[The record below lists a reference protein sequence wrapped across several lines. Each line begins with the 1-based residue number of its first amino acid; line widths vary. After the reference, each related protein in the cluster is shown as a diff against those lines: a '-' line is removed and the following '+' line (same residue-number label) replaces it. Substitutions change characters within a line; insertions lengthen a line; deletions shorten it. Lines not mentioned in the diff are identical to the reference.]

1 MLNSYSNLFFFFVSN
16 LFYLF
21 FFKKVIK
28 ERKNEI
34 MKENANLKNELFD
47 DETGRKRRMAFL
59 DSLIVHHLNDSN
71 SLTEKGIRE
80 EVDTFMFEGHDTTS
94 MALSWTTYLI
104 GLNPDI
110 QKKCH
115 EELDSIFGD
124 DKDRPLTMQ
133 DLRQMKYVEACIKEG
148 LRLFPSVPYIARV
161 SNQEIIINGH
171 LVPKGVTLLLYLHQV
186 HRDPEVFPK
195 PEVYMPE
202 RFLDPGKMH
211 PFAFVPFSAGPRNCI
226 GQKFALLEEKAIISS
241 IFRNFNVTSIDH
253 RDKIKVA
260 TELVLR
266 PKIPIKLKLDVRH

>member
-1 MLNSYSNLFFFFVSN
+1 
-16 LFYLF
+16 
-21 FFKKVIK
+21 
-28 ERKNEI
+28 
-34 MKENANLKNELFD
+34 MKENENLKNELFD

-59 DSLIVHHLNDSN
+59 DSLIVHHLNDPN

-133 DLRQMKYVEACIKEG
+133 DLRQMKYIEACIKEG

-161 SNQEIIINGH
+161 SNQEIMINGH
-171 LVPKGVTLLLYLHQV
+171 LIPKGVTLLLYLHQV